1 MSDAPAQQSEAPTL
15 ASLCSDLGGDLLT
28 VALAPRGADV
38 PIAEPVVHDPG
49 EPLLANRGD
58 VVLAIGLRAVEDG
71 ARELIAAAGAAGA
84 SAVVL
89 KRRDGETVDPLLATA
104 AAGGIALLTT
114 PAAVAWGQLFALI
127 RTSASARTP
136 ATQVSG
142 AKIGD
147 LFALADAVAA
157 AAGGPVTIE
166 DAQSRVLAFSNLD
179 APIDAAREATILGRR
194 VPDEWMQR
202 LGESGVFSRLRQA
215 EGVTHVE
222 FPGETAPRRAIA
234 VRGGGALIGSIW
246 IAEGELPLDER
257 TDTLLEE
264 AARIAAL
271 HLLRHRVSDDLDRR
285 VHGEMLRSLLT
296 GEAHAD
302 VVARELGLPDGA
314 AFAVVAVRAMRDRQP
329 IAHEPNAQLV
339 YERIVNM
346 IGVFFQS
353 FRRRVSVATLDGRV
367 YVLAIGER
375 ALDRDRFVQLTRDA
389 IDNTAKALGVE
400 LQAGVGAPVQ
410 SLAEIPASRL
420 QADQALRIGPLVAP
434 TETVIDVEDHLGQ
447 VLLLEVGDFLRA
459 RPRRRSPPLARLHE
473 HDRVHGTDYVATLA
487 AYLDCFGNGAL
498 ASERLHVHAN
508 TLRYRMRRIAEIAAI
523 DLDDAG
529 DRLPLELE
537 LRLAGG
543 DR

>member
-1 MSDAPAQQSEAPTL
+1 MSATDGQTTEAPTL
-15 ASLCSDLGGDLLT
+15 ASLCADLGGDLLT
-28 VALAPRGADV
+28 VALAPRGAEV
-38 PIAEPVVHDPG
+38 AIGEPVVQDPG
-49 EPLLANRGD
+49 EPLHANRD
-58 VVLAIGLRAVEDG
+58 DLVLAVGLRTVDDA
-71 ARELIAAAGAAGA
+71 ARELVVAAGAAGA

-89 KRRDGETVDPLLATA
+89 KRRDGDALDPLLPAA
-104 AAGGIALLTT
+104 AAGGVALLTT

-127 RTSASARTP
+127 RTSASSRTP

-157 AAGGPVTIE
+157 ATGGPVTIE
-166 DAQSRVLAFSNLD
+166 DPQSRVLAFSNLE

-202 LGESGVFSRLRQA
+202 LGDSGVFARLRQA
-215 EGVTHVE
+215 EGVEHVE

-246 IAEGELPLDER
+246 VAEGSRPLDAR
-257 TDTLLEE
+257 TDTVLEE

-271 HLLRHRVSDDLDRR
+271 HLLRHRVSDDLGRR
-285 VHGEMLRSLLT
+285 VQGEMLRSLLT
-296 GEAHAD
+296 GEAQAD
-302 VVARELGLPDGA
+302 VVARELGLPEEA
-314 AFAVVAVRAMRDRQP
+314 AYAVVAVRAMRGGEP
-329 IAHEPNAQLV
+329 LANEPNAQLV

-353 FRRRVSVATLDGRV
+353 FRRRVSVATLDGRI

-375 ALDRDRFVQLTRDA
+375 TLDRDRFVQLTRDA
-389 IDNTAKALGVE
+389 IVNTARALGVE
-400 LQAGVGAPVQ
+400 LQAGAGAEVA
-410 SLAEIPASRL
+410 SLAELPLSRL

-434 TETVIDVEDHLGQ
+434 QETVIDVEDHLGQ
-447 VLLLEVGDFLRA
+447 VLLLEVADFLRS
-459 RPRRRSPPLARLHE
+459 RPRRRSRPLERLHE
-473 HDRVHGTDYVATLA
+473 HDRVHGTDYVATLS

-508 TLRYRMRRIAEIAAI
+508 TLRYRMRRIAEIAEV

-537 LRLAGG
+537 LRLVAE
-543 DR
+543 

>member
-1 MSDAPAQQSEAPTL
+1 MTEARAQQSEAPTL
-15 ASLCSDLGGDLLT
+15 ASLCADLGGDLLT

-38 PIAEPVVHDPG
+38 PVAEPVVHDPG
-49 EPLLANRGD
+49 EPLQANRGD
-58 VVLAIGLRAVEDG
+58 LVLAVGLHAVDAA
-71 ARELIAAAGAAGA
+71 ARELLAAAGTAGA

-89 KRRDGETVDPLLATA
+89 KRRDGEAVDALLTTA
-104 AAGGIALLTT
+104 AASGVALLTT
-114 PAAVAWGQLFALI
+114 PAAVSWGQLFALI

-136 ATQVSG
+136 TTQVSG

-157 AAGGPVTIE
+157 ASGGPVTIE
-166 DAQSRVLAFSNLD
+166 DAQSRVLAFSNLE

-202 LGESGVFSRLRQA
+202 LGDSGVFARLRQA
-215 EGVTHVE
+215 EGVEHVE

-246 IAEGELPLDER
+246 VAEGERPLDAR
-257 TDTLLEE
+257 TDAVLEE

-271 HLLRHRVSDDLDRR
+271 HLLRHRVSDDLGRR
-285 VHGEMLRSLLT
+285 VHGEMLRSLLV
-296 GEAHAD
+296 GEARAD

-314 AFAVVAVRAMRDRQP
+314 VFAVVAVRAMRDRQP
-329 IAHEPNAQLV
+329 IANEPNAQLV

-375 ALDRDRFVQLTRDA
+375 TLDRDRFVQLTRDA

-400 LQAGVGAPVQ
+400 LRAGVGAAVE
-410 SLAEIPASRL
+410 SLTEIPASRV
-420 QADQALRIGPLVAP
+420 QADQALRVGPLLP
-434 TETVIDVEDHLGQ
+434 EQQVIDVEDHLGQ

-459 RPRRRSPPLARLHE
+459 RPRRRSRPLARLQE

-508 TLRYRMRRIAEIAAI
+508 TLRYRMRRIAEIAGI

-537 LRLAGG
+537 LRLESE
-543 DR
+543 